1 MAEKGFIFPEPSA
14 DSLCFSIRAAVLEY
28 KDRHNGEFPAQ
39 ITMTL
44 RVYDKLIKSVTVRYD
59 AELLTMFG
67 IPVAVIPG
75 DGYNVRLAEPDIP
88 IREIQKYVP
97 QIVLP
102 PDYTAEEGNR

>member
-1 MAEKGFIFPEPSA
+1 MAEKGYTIPGPSA
-14 DSLCFSIRAAVLEY
+14 DSLCFSIRAAILEY
-28 KDRHNGEFPAQ
+28 RHRHNGEFPAQ

-44 RVYDKLIKSVTVRYD
+44 RVYDKLIKSVTVRYG
-59 AELLTMFG
+59 AELLTIFG

-88 IREIQKYVP
+88 IREIQKYEQ

-102 PDYTAEEGNR
+102 PDYVPRED